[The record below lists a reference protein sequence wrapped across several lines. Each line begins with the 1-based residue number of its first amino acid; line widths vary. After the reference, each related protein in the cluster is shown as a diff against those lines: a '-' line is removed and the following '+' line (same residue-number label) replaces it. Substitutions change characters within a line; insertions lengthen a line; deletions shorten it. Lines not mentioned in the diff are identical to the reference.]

1 MTESLT
7 IRPLTEADCETI
19 PAAFRAQGW
28 DKPAAQYRRYL
39 REAAA
44 GKRAVLVAEVHGQ
57 FAGYVM
63 LVWESD
69 YPPFRER
76 NIPEIADLNVL
87 RGLQRRGI
95 ASALMDVAES
105 LAAARSLVV
114 GIGVGLTADYGPA
127 QRLYT
132 RRGYIPDGRGA
143 CQRGVPVRHGQP
155 VTVDDDLLLYL
166 TRPVARAAES
176 PRTSP
181 ELATSDPKFQSK
193 LKEIQDMLENL

>member
-28 DKPAAQYRRYL
+28 DKPAAQYRGYL

-57 FAGYVM
+57 FAGYAT

-87 RGLQRRGI
+87 RAFQRRGI
-95 ASALMDVAES
+95 ASALMDAAES

-127 QRLYT
+127 QRLYI

-143 CQRGVPVRHGQP
+143 CQRGFPVRHGQP

-181 ELATSDPKFQSK
+181 ESAASDPNFQSK
-193 LKEIQDMLENL
+193 LKEIQDLLENL